1 MAPDF
6 TKPPRPED
14 PPEGPGGYGGPQDYF
29 PPTGWPV
36 PSGAYPPAVRHG
48 YPPAPAGYGAPTSGP
63 VGQIRGTGVGIL
75 LTVVTLGIYPL
86 YWFYVVHEEM
96 KRHTGN
102 GLGGGLAL
110 LIAFFVRPASAFITS
125 YEVGE
130 LYTRRGWL
138 PPVTGL
144 TGLWFFPGAVI
155 VIGPLV
161 WWVKTNGALN
171 AYWRSVGAY

>member
-1 MAPDF
+1 M
-6 TKPPRPED
+6 
-14 PPEGPGGYGGPQDYF
+14 
-29 PPTGWPV
+29 
-36 PSGAYPPAVRHG
+36 
-48 YPPAPAGYGAPTSGP
+48 SGP

-75 LTVVTLGIYPL
+75 LSIVTLGIYPL
-86 YWFYVVHEEM
+86 YWFYVVYEEM

-110 LIAFFVRPASAFITS
+110 VIAFFVRPASAFITS

-130 LYTRRGWL
+130 LYTRRGWQ

-144 TGLWFFPGAVI
+144 TGLWFFPGALI
-155 VIGPLV
+155 LIGPLV